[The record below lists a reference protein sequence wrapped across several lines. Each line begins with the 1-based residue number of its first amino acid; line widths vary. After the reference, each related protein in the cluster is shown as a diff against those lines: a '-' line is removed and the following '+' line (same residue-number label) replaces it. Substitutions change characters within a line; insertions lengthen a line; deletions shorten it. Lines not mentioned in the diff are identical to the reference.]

1 MHTADSATEDGSETA
16 PRRRT
21 VLAALS
27 ALTGATAIGS
37 GTAMAQ
43 QDGGRVETRGCGDE
57 DLTPED
63 WSTGAMTVRACEGS
77 GGEVTLD
84 VTGNVATERYVQ
96 DPRLLPSSETLFV
109 SAGQRGTL
117 WFTGRIVGLSCSSS
131 ALNIGIAHRG

>member
-1 MHTADSATEDGSETA
+1 MYTADSATDGDSGTT

-21 VLAALS
+21 VLAALGT
-27 ALTGATAIGS
+27 LTGATAIGS
-37 GTAMAQ
+37 GTATAQ

-77 GGEVTLD
+77 SGEVTLD

-109 SAGQRGTL
+109 SSGQRDTL
-117 WFTGRIVGLSCSSS
+117 WFTGRIVGFTCSSS

>member
-1 MHTADSATEDGSETA
+1 MYTADSATDGDSRTA

-27 ALTGATAIGS
+27 ALTGVSATGSATA
-37 GTAMAQ
+37 TAQ
-43 QDGGRVETRGCGDE
+43 RDGGRVETRGCGDE

-77 GGEVTLD
+77 SGEVTLE
-84 VTGNVATERYVQ
+84 VTGNVSTERYVR